1 MVEISMMEI
10 AIGVGGLVVGFALG
24 RMTGINNT
32 GNRHHVD
39 NRGATQG
46 STITDN
52 EVQFKTAPTFRL
64 RKVSRT
70 IEFAHSV
77 GSRSMSGSPVQVISP
92 TSIGFGDDSIEL
104 RL

>member
-52 EVQFKTAPTFRL
+52 RGAIQDSTNVQTA
-64 RKVSRT
+64 K
-70 IEFAHSV
+70 
-77 GSRSMSGSPVQVISP
+77 GKQNN
-92 TSIGFGDDSIEL
+92 
-104 RL
+104 